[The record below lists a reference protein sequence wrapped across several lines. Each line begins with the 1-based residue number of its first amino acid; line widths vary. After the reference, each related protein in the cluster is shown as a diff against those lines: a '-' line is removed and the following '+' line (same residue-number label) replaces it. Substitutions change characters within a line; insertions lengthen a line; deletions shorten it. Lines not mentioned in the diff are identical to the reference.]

1 MAWNQRPGPS
11 GSGPSDGWMRQFLRR
26 KPEQQVGMLTA
37 LTERLERDLAKL
49 PDGQLP
55 SKEWVRLARLRLNA
69 YRMLAT
75 LELETARVRLLA
87 QRANQRAPMSD
98 EEFQREIEALER
110 DALDTLSVEELEAA
124 LARKRARP
132 PADERPARR

>member
-1 MAWNQRPGPS
+1 MAWNQRPGPC

-37 LTERLERDLAKL
+37 LTERLERDLAQL
-49 PDGQLP
+49 PAGQLP
-55 SKEWVRLARLRLNA
+55 SKEWVRVARLRLDA

-87 QRANQRAPMSD
+87 QRANQRAPLSD
-98 EEFQREIEALER
+98 EEYQRELEALGRETVR
-110 DALDTLSVEELEAA
+110 ALSVEELEAEIERRRA
-124 LARKRARP
+124 L
-132 PADERPARR
+132 PAPDEPR